1 MNKFYLTLSL
11 TVFFRVKKIFLKKK
25 KKKKKKKKILLIE
38 ILHCRSHAWDKESK
52 ILTN

>member
-25 KKKKKKKKILLIE
+25 KKKKFFKKKKKKKKTTKNYIFYIKNE
-38 ILHCRSHAWDKESK
+38 KF
-52 ILTN
+52 